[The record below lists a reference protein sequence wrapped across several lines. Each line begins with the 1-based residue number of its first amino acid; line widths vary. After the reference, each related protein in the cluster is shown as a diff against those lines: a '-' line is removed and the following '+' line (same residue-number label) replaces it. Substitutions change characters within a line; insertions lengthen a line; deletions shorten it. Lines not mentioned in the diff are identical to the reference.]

1 MPDVLNRIEFCEQRT
16 SGCFNRADNRS
27 IVCFTVGNDTHDVRV
42 MQFYTL
48 LRITCAP

>member
-16 SGCFNRADNRS
+16 SGYLTRADSRP

-42 MQFYTL
+42 MQFNTL